1 VPEKITSVRILEQ
14 SQLSLSIGWDDLT
27 FMQAGGLPILNY
39 LVVSDEADFIYSEP
53 ALNAQ
58 SLMFTKLITQ
68 PGNEG
73 KTYRFRVAAQ
83 NELGTGPYS
92 SEL

>member
-1 VPEKITSVRILEQ
+1 MKAFNAKGFGPESEKVTAVAGAVPEKITTVRIIEQ

-27 FMQAGGLPILNY
+27 SMQAGGLPILNY

-58 SLMFTKLITQ
+58 SL
-68 PGNEG
+68 
-73 KTYRFRVAAQ
+73 
-83 NELGTGPYS
+83 
-92 SEL
+92 